1 MFESPVPV
9 TQETIGAMLPKLGK
23 LVSSAIESSLETIRS
38 FFYLNLCRMHMNQS
52 TLQCLPFVIIFS
64 VSADP

>member
-1 MFESPVPV
+1 MPV

-23 LVSSAIESSLETIRS
+23 LVSDAIESSHVARRS
-38 FFYLNLCRMHMNQS
+38 FSYLKFVLDAHEAI